1 MSFIILFSYIHIEYF
16 DHIHP
21 TSHTFTASTSQT
33 IHLLCSCH
41 FVKGLD
47 IRYERKNM
55 WYFSPLVWFIYLSMM
70 IFSSIYFPKK
80 WHNFILLYD
89 WIIITN
95 RHTHTYTHIHS
106 LVDGQLS
113 WFYCLAIINC
123 AAINM
128 DAEVALLHSESHSLR
143 ICPVVIWQNHLVA
156 LFLVFWGTFTLIP
169 IFNYIFLLIW
179 YWLPTANY
187 ISFHLFLIFL

>member
-21 TSHTFTASTSQT
+21 TSHSFTASTSQT

-95 RHTHTYTHIHS
+95 RHTHTYTHSHS

-128 DAEVALLHSESHSLR
+128 DAEVALLHSELLSLR
-143 ICPVVIWQNHLVA
+143 YMSSCDMAESFGSSIFS
-156 LFLVFWGTFTLIP
+156 FLRNFHTNSYFQLYFSTYLI
-169 IFNYIFLLIW
+169 LI
-179 YWLPTANY
+179 TN
-187 ISFHLFLIFL
+187 S